1 MFSSRLRS
9 ARNANSY
16 TQQRMSDMLGIT
28 LNSYQKYEQGTRCP
42 SFDLLVQIAD
52 ILDVSIDYLL
62 GRDEWLASHGVSFD
76 ELP

>member
-9 ARNANSY
+9 ARMSHSY
-16 TQQRMSDMLGIT
+16 TQQKMADILGIT

-52 ILDVSIDYLL
+52 ILDISIDFLL
-62 GRDEWLASHGVSFD
+62 GRDGWLASHGVFFD
-76 ELP
+76 ESP